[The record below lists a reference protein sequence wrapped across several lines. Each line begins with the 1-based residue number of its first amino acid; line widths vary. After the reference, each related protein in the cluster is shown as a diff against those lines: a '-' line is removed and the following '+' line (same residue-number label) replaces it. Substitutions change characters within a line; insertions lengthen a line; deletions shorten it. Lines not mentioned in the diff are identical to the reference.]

1 MSIQE
6 RKLRKVGNSVMIALS
21 KDFLDSVGATVADT
35 VYVDEDKLKEALVKK
50 TQNEE
55 QKKLEMLRAK
65 SMQKHGELY
74 KALVDK

>member
-21 KDFLDSVGATVADT
+21 KDFLDSIGATVADT

-55 QKKLEMLRAK
+55 QKN
-65 SMQKHGELY
+65 
-74 KALVDK
+74 

>member
-55 QKKLEMLRAK
+55 QKKLEMLIAK
-65 SMQKHGELY
+65 SMQKHCELY

>member
-21 KDFLDSVGATVADT
+21 KDFLDSIGATVADT

-55 QKKLEMLRAK
+55 QKKLEMLIDK

>member
-1 MSIQE
+1 
-6 RKLRKVGNSVMIALS
+6 MIALS

-55 QKKLEMLRAK
+55 QKKLEMLIAK

>member
-55 QKKLEMLRAK
+55 QKKLEMLIAK

>member
-55 QKKLEMLRAK
+55 QKKLEMLIAK

-74 KALVDK
+74 KALVGK